1 MIEKHQNTLFFS
13 PRCPNA
19 PLGVSGLLYFP
30 SFKIYPQ
37 MGQNIQHPNL
47 WPVAFGSC
55 RVRMPFLLG
64 RTSFERPPKH
74 LRHLEQRYLGFSD
87 PRRRNPNSPSFGPR
101 TCSDRPQLGPS
112 GDIFFFILNQA
123 SVMRSL
129 PALVCACCLFLCE
142 TKPSTYFVTH
152 FILTQ

>member
-1 MIEKHQNTLFFS
+1 ML
-13 PRCPNA
+13 
-19 PLGVSGLLYFP
+19 PLVCLASYTFLLSKSTHRWDKTY
-30 SFKIYPQ
+30 
-37 MGQNIQHPNL
+37 NIQTCGQL
-47 WPVAFGSC
+47 LSVLAGSGC
-55 RVRMPFLLG
+55 HFFWDAPPL
-64 RTSFERPPKH
+64 SAPPKH

-87 PRRRNPNSPSFGPR
+87 PRRRNPNSPSFGPQ